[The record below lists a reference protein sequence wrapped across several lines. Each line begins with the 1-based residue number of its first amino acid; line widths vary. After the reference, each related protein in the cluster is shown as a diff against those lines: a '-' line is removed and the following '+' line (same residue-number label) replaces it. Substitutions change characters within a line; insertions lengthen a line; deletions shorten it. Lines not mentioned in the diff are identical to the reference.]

1 MTNAA
6 PLTRTHPAEE
16 VWTDPGRG
24 FRRWETSVV
33 LGTRA
38 EAWEWATTQ
47 VLRWGVKTRSGF
59 SVEPAAKVA
68 RGDRPVITARPFGLA
83 IREPGEVVD
92 VVETSTRVGFAYRTL
107 PGHPVSGEEAF
118 IVHQEGGVVLLT
130 IRSLTRPAERAGWRL
145 LYPVLL
151 VAQRIA
157 RRRYRRALR
166 VRPVR

>member
-1 MTNAA
+1 MTSAG
-6 PLTRTHPAEE
+6 PMTRTHPAEE

-24 FRRWETSVV
+24 FQRWETSVV
-33 LGTRA
+33 IGTRA
-38 EAWEWATTQ
+38 EVWEWATTQ

-68 RGDRPVITARPFGLA
+68 RGDCPVITARPFGLA
-83 IREPGEVVD
+83 IREPVEVVD
-92 VVETSTRVGFAYRTL
+92 VVETPTRVGFAYRTL

-130 IRSLTRPAERAGWRL
+130 IRSLTRPAESAGWRL

-151 VAQRIA
+151 LAQRIA
-157 RRRYRRALR
+157 RRRYRRALLAGS
-166 VRPVR
+166 VR